1 MANAQTL
8 IIEVLG
14 SGCAKC
20 KKLHELTKAA
30 ALELGLQTDIVYS
43 TDIEKIV
50 TMGVMSS
57 PVLAVNGKP
66 VLVGSVPDISAI
78 KKLLAEHAEQ
88 GTEEKGCCS
97 DKDACDIRCAPKNP
111 VEGGGC
117 SCGSC

>member
-1 MANAQTL
+1 MT
-8 IIEVLG
+8 IEVLG

-30 ALELGLQTDIVYS
+30 AAELGLQTEIVYS

-66 VLVGSVPDISAI
+66 VLVGSVPDIQTI
-78 KKLLAEHAEQ
+78 KKLLAEHTEQ
-88 GTEEKGCCS
+88 SAGQEGCCS
-97 DKDACDIRCAPKNP
+97 GKESCDIHCAPGDKPN
-111 VEGGGC
+111 GSC
-117 SCGSC
+117 CCGSC